1 MLPLLIRVCY
11 IFKGSFDKERVTLR
25 VCCASE
31 GSAGTWRIRTSSST
45 PNTTGTPLVILVVS
59 CTWRGSFD
67 KERNTPRVCSNSK
80 VQALGKY

>member
-1 MLPLLIRVCY
+1 MVLQNQLSKFLKRR
-11 IFKGSFDKERVTLR
+11 GSFDKERVTLR

-45 PNTTGTPLVILVVS
+45 PNTTGTPQVRLVVC

-67 KERNTPRVCSNSK
+67 KER
-80 VQALGKY
+80 KY